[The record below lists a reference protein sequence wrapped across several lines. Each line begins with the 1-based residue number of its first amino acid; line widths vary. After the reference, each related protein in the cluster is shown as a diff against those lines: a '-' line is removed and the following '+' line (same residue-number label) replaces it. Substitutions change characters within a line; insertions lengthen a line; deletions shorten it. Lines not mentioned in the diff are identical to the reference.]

1 MSNLGKKEEE
11 AIREKLQKMI
21 LCVGIGNEDSACSV
35 AAINL
40 VLSGRLTDDIPDCMS
55 EGIGSWIIRV
65 QDEMPADMRNSAKWK
80 SLLPYAAGTGRL
92 YEKQRVELILDWV
105 WCEVVPALVPYADRN
120 GFLADWDAV
129 ITLKTIEAVDIAFT
143 ASKQYEHAAFYDF
156 CLALRTIIQQT
167 LINSLLLHF
176 FTKNLVLR
184 FVLCNGRGL

>member
-129 ITLKTIEAVDIAFT
+129 ITLCLLGGTWEAFEPCELLED
-143 ASKQYEHAAFYDF
+143 
-156 CLALRTIIQQT
+156 
-167 LINSLLLHF
+167 LINVDPSF
-176 FTKNLVLR
+176 YADGEGASPAT
-184 FVLCNGRGL
+184 